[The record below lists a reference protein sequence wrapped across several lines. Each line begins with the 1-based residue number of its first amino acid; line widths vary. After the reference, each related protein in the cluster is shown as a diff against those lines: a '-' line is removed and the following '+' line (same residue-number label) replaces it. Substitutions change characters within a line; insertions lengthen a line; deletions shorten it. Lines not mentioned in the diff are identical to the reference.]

1 VTKRVFP
8 AIDVL
13 KSGTRRAE
21 LLFEP
26 EEYRCLELLYQ
37 SMAIINN
44 VTAMGKLIELLH
56 KYPSNSDLLKSFRDF
71 KVS

>member
-1 VTKRVFP
+1 
-8 AIDVL
+8 VL

-37 SMAIINN
+37 SMATINN
-44 VTAMGKLIELLH
+44 VTAMEGLIELLQ

-71 KVS
+71 KAS